1 MIAKRRNIFIVFWAL
16 LLYMCAALLWWF
28 LLLNKQ
34 NNDIKNTKLTQLSIT
49 ADSAANPINYSLQ
62 TQNIQF
68 QFTKKQR
75 TYLSEAFAFF
85 VLIVVGAILVYRM
98 VLSQF
103 KLATQQHNFM
113 MAVTHELKT
122 PIAVAQLN
130 LQTINKHNL
139 PLATQQQLI
148 NSTLNETKRLDLL
161 ASNILLTS
169 KLDGGAYLA
178 VNDEI
183 AVDDLLEETFKTNT
197 ANFTNYNFI
206 VNKQSN
212 CTIYGDKFLLQ
223 ILINNLVSNAIK
235 YSPTSS
241 TIVALIKA
249 NSFAIIDQGIGILD
263 ADKPLVFK
271 KFMRLGKEETR
282 QTKGTGIG
290 LYLSNKIV
298 KDLNATLTI
307 TDNKPKGTIFTVT
320 FKKQYEQQQ

>member
-1 MIAKRRNIFIVFWAL
+1 MVAKRRNIFIVFWAL
-16 LLYMCAALLWWF
+16 LFYMSAALLWWF

-34 NNDIKNTKLTQLSIT
+34 NNDIKNIKLTQLNIT
-49 ADSAANPINYSLQ
+49 NDSAANPINYSLQ
-62 TQNIQF
+62 TQNINFLF
-68 QFTKKQR
+68 QKKQR
-75 TYLSEAFAFF
+75 TYISEALAFF
-85 VLIVVGAILVYRM
+85 LLMSIGAVLVYRM

-139 PLATQQQLI
+139 PLATQQKLI
-148 NSTLNETKRLDLL
+148 NNTLNETTRLDLL

-178 VNDEI
+178 INDEI
-183 AVDDLLEETFKTNT
+183 AVDELIEETFKTNA
-197 ANFTNYNFI
+197 ANFTNYKFI
-206 VNKQSN
+206 VSKQNN
-212 CTIYGDKFLLQ
+212 CTIEVDKFLLQ
-223 ILINNLVSNAIK
+223 ILVNNLISNAIK
-235 YSPTSS
+235 YSPVNS
-241 TIVALIKA
+241 TITALITT
-249 NSFAIIDQGIGILD
+249 NSFAITDEGVGILD

-298 KDLNATLTI
+298 KDLKATLTI
-307 TDNKPKGTIFTVT
+307 TDNKPKGTIFTVK
-320 FKKQYEQQQ
+320 FKNQYEQ